1 MKVMYAVIV
10 LVLLSCNNSNNDNT
24 AKGKDSNISLHDS
37 GLIKE
42 KVYETEKL
50 YDSSIYA
57 SYVPVSLKEYLDK
70 EVTGWSI
77 PAPAKW
83 ESYWFNQY
91 KKDSSLVN
99 FLTSDFNCDGKKDY
113 ALILREKKGTLSS
126 YAIVS
131 NATGFSKHKLEDLGE
146 EMDKI
151 GTGLELVLPATIHH
165 IDDSDGEPPSLQLKC
180 PAIQI
185 IWFEQA
191 ARTFYWEKNKFKYV
205 QTGD

>member
-1 MKVMYAVIV
+1 MKVIYAVIV
-10 LVLLSCNNSNNDNT
+10 LVLLSCNNSSNDNT
-24 AKGKDSNISLHDS
+24 AKGNDSNKSPKDSTPPT
-37 GLIKE
+37 E
-42 KVYETEKL
+42 KIPETEKQ
-50 YDSSIYA
+50 YDSSVYA
-57 SYVPVSLKEYLDK
+57 SYIPVSLKEYLDK
-70 EVTGWSI
+70 ELTGWSI

-131 NATGFSKHKLEDLGE
+131 NATGFSKYKLEDLGE

-151 GTGLELVLPATIHH
+151 GTGLELILPAIIHH
-165 IDDSDGEPPSLQLKC
+165 TDDSDGEPPSLQLKC
-180 PAIQI
+180 SAIQI